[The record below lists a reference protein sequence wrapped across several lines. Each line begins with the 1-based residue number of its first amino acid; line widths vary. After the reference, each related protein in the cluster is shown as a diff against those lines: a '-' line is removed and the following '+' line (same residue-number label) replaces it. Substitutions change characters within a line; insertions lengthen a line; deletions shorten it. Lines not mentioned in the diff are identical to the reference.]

1 MNLAISILFSTFAT
15 EKRNNKNINY
25 NITYMKKFLF
35 IIIFAFVSMTYLTSC
50 KTKINKERKFITL
63 DSMALYTFTNDSLYI
78 DAAISGCPII
88 SCKLKPI
95 NRYKFYSVST
105 IHDLYEGNS
114 ISVDTITIRHI
125 HYTSYDKNSM
135 YELSFGNK
143 FKDTIMVYK

>member
-1 MNLAISILFSTFAT
+1 
-15 EKRNNKNINY
+15 
-25 NITYMKKFLF
+25 
-35 IIIFAFVSMTYLTSC
+35 MTYLITSC
-50 KTKINKERKFITL
+50 QIKVDKVRKFITL

-78 DAAISGCPII
+78 DATSGCPII

-95 NRYKFYSVST
+95 NRRKYYSVST

-135 YELSFGNK
+135 YEVSFGNK

>member
-1 MNLAISILFSTFAT
+1 
-15 EKRNNKNINY
+15 
-25 NITYMKKFLF
+25 
-35 IIIFAFVSMTYLTSC
+35 MTYLTSC
-50 KTKINKERKFITL
+50 QIKVDKVRKFITL

-95 NRYKFYSVST
+95 NRFKIYSVST

-125 HYTSYDKNSM
+125 HYTSYSKNSM
-135 YELSFGNK
+135 YEVSFGNK

>member
-1 MNLAISILFSTFAT
+1 
-15 EKRNNKNINY
+15 
-25 NITYMKKFLF
+25 
-35 IIIFAFVSMTYLTSC
+35 MTYLTSC
-50 KTKINKERKFITL
+50 QIKVDKVRKLITL

-88 SCKLKPI
+88 SCKLKHI
-95 NRYKFYSVST
+95 DRFKYHSVST

-114 ISVDTITIRHI
+114 ISVDTITIRPI
-125 HYTSYDKNSM
+125 PYTSYDENSM

>member
-1 MNLAISILFSTFAT
+1 
-15 EKRNNKNINY
+15 
-25 NITYMKKFLF
+25 
-35 IIIFAFVSMTYLTSC
+35 MTYLTSC

-88 SCKLKPI
+88 SCKLKHI
-95 NRYKFYSVST
+95 NRRKYYSVST

-143 FKDTIMVYK
+143 FKDTIMIYK

>member
-1 MNLAISILFSTFAT
+1 
-15 EKRNNKNINY
+15 
-25 NITYMKKFLF
+25 
-35 IIIFAFVSMTYLTSC
+35 MTYLTSC
-50 KTKINKERKFITL
+50 QIKVDKVRKFITL

-78 DAAISGCPII
+78 DATISGCPII

-95 NRYKFYSVST
+95 NRFKFCSVST

-125 HYTSYDKNSM
+125 PYTSYDKNSM
-135 YELSFGNK
+135 CEVSFGNK

>member
-1 MNLAISILFSTFAT
+1 
-15 EKRNNKNINY
+15 
-25 NITYMKKFLF
+25 MKKFLF

-50 KTKINKERKFITL
+50 QIKVDKVRKFITL

-95 NRYKFYSVST
+95 NRFKFYSVST

-125 HYTSYDKNSM
+125 HYTSYDNNSM
-135 YELSFGNK
+135 YEVSFGNK
-143 FKDTIMVYK
+143 FKDTIIVYK